1 MTKSKKGQ
9 ISPIQLFFIFF
20 VSRSVVS
27 LTYVQAVSVGSF
39 NTDVLISFGISY
51 FATLLL
57 SVPVILCI
65 KKGRNA
71 TLPLVYIVYY
81 LFFSSITVSRFSYFA
96 SIRMNP
102 KIPMVLF
109 IIVSMVAI
117 AYGAYLGLE
126 GLGRF
131 SSFCGGVLV
140 AVLLVVLVCNFSN
153 FKVLNLY
160 PIFENSP
167 KDMALNTLLFSCNA
181 VEPALLFPL
190 AKNTNGNSIKPYFAG
205 ISVAYLVVFL
215 LLLFCCGVF
224 GAGADLQAF
233 PIYALFQMASIGDM
247 SRLDIFHTSFW
258 VFAVFLKTSVLVYSA
273 SVLIK
278 KYTYKNKVLVLSA
291 ISTVMS
297 IVINQVI
304 GTAIVGVSKIITVLM
319 FVICVIILPIIAL
332 IFRKGKYEKA

>member
-1 MTKSKKGQ
+1 MIKSKKGQ

-27 LTYVQAVSVGSF
+27 LTYVQAVSVGIF
-39 NTDVLISFGISY
+39 NTDVLISFGVSY
-51 FATLLL
+51 LATLLL
-57 SVPVILCI
+57 SIPVALCV
-65 KKGRNA
+65 KKGKDA
-71 TLPLVYIVYY
+71 ILPIVYIAYY
-81 LFFSSITVSRFSYFA
+81 IFFSSITVSRFSYFA
-96 SIRMNP
+96 STRMNP
-102 KIPMVLF
+102 KIPMVMF
-109 IIVSMVAI
+109 IIISMVAI

-131 SSFCGGVLV
+131 SGFCGGILII
-140 AVLLVVLVCNFSN
+140 VLLVVLVCNFSN
-153 FKVLNLY
+153 FKVINLY
-160 PIFENSP
+160 PVFQNSR
-167 KDMALNTLLFSCNA
+167 KDMMLNTLLFSCNA

-205 ISVAYLVVFL
+205 VSLAYLVVLL

-258 VFAVFLKTSVLVYSA
+258 VFAVFLKTAILLYSS

-278 KYTYKNKVLVLSA
+278 KFTYKNKVIILSI
-291 ISTVMS
+291 ISTALS

-304 GTAIVGVSKIITVLM
+304 GTAIVSMSKIITVVM
-319 FVICVIILPIIAL
+319 FVICVVILPIIAL